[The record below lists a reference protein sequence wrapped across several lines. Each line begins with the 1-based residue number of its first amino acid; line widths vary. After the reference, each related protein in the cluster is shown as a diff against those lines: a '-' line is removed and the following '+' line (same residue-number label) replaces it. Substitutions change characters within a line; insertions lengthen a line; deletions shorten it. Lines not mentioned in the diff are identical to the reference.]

1 MRDISVSVKG
11 GVMLVSFAEEKL
23 ENVWFVATDV
33 GHFLWS
39 QLVQLRIWFARNA
52 VPAL

>member
-1 MRDISVSVKG
+1 
-11 GVMLVSFAEEKL
+11 MLVSFGEEKL
-23 ENVWFVATDV
+23 GNVWYVATDV

-52 VPAL
+52 VPALLCA